1 MLEHH
6 EEIKNAIPLIA
17 SENVTS
23 LAVQEA
29 CNSDFSHRYA
39 EGWPGSRVYAGC
51 KYIDKIEIMCQDL
64 MKEYFHCKFADV
76 RPVTGVMAN
85 LVIYNAFTSR
95 NNGKMCAMPIP
106 K

>member
-1 MLEHH
+1 MSKKLEEIRSILLEHH

-51 KYIDKIEIMCQDL
+51 EFIDKIEIICQDL
-64 MKEYFHCKFADV
+64 MK
-76 RPVTGVMAN
+76 
-85 LVIYNAFTSR
+85 
-95 NNGKMCAMPIP
+95 
-106 K
+106 